1 VTALSAEVTRA
12 REVTATAEAAHVVA
26 VLAAEAS
33 AQEAVVERDNAALHV
48 KDAEEWAALV
58 EREALE
64 GVSRVEVENTV
75 ALAFARDDAEGFVQ
89 KISLLEGELVVERVR
104 EASERERR
112 EQFEELTL
120 LQTQGSELCH
130 VIIDPPQTRHHL
142 SEGMRLAALRHTEM
156 AGELAV
162 LWAAVSSATESVLGR
177 SPNNTF
183 RLEVVGELV
192 VEF

>member
-130 VIIDPPQTRHHL
+130 VIIGPPQTRHHL

-162 LWAAVSSATESVLGR
+162 LWAAVSSTTESVLGR

-183 RLEVVGELV
+183 RLEVVGELA

>member
-12 REVTATAEAAHVVA
+12 REVAATVEAAHVVA
-26 VLAAEAS
+26 VLVAEAS
-33 AQEAVVERDNAALHV
+33 AQEAVAERNNAALHV

-183 RLEVVGELV
+183 RLEVVGELAI
-192 VEF
+192 EF

>member
-12 REVTATAEAAHVVA
+12 REVAATAEAAHVVA

-33 AQEAVVERDNAALHV
+33 AQEAVAERDNAALHV

-75 ALAFARDDAEGFVQ
+75 ALAFACDDAEGFVQ

-183 RLEVVGELV
+183 RLEVVGELA

>member
-89 KISLLEGELVVERVR
+89 KISLLEGELVVERV
-104 EASERERR
+104 
-112 EQFEELTL
+112 
-120 LQTQGSELCH
+120 
-130 VIIDPPQTRHHL
+130 
-142 SEGMRLAALRHTEM
+142 
-156 AGELAV
+156 
-162 LWAAVSSATESVLGR
+162 
-177 SPNNTF
+177 
-183 RLEVVGELV
+183 
-192 VEF
+192 